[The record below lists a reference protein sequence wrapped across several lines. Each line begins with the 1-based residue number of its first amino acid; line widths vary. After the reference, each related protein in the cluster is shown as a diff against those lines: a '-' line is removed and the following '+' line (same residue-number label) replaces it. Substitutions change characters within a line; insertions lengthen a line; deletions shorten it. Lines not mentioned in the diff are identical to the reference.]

1 MASFLFLSY
10 LSGLYLLLVEFYKS
24 NHDSSWC
31 QITKGIFILYY
42 ICSLVTQT
50 EKAMA
55 PHSST
60 LAWKI
65 PWMEEPNRLQS
76 MGP

>member
-1 MASFLFLSY
+1 MDMY
-10 LSGLYLLLVEFYKS
+10 DMYT
-24 NHDSSWC
+24 
-31 QITKGIFILYY
+31 QMY
-42 ICSLVTQT
+42 IVYMHLCKTVLTHS

-65 PWMEEPNRLQS
+65 PWTEEPGSLQS
-76 MGP
+76 MGPLRVRHD

>member
-1 MASFLFLSY
+1 MFIK
-10 LSGLYLLLVEFYKS
+10 YLLCARYYAEFGVKIDVLRGHS
-24 NHDSSWC
+24 
-31 QITKGIFILYY
+31 
-42 ICSLVTQT
+42 

-65 PWMEEPNRLQS
+65 PWVEEPGGLQS
-76 MGP
+76 MGSRRVGHD